1 MINVRSISSDNTG
14 RDIQKKTASN
24 TRERLS
30 RDLGQGHEV
39 EIKIN
44 VAPDSTE
51 RGRGTG
57 GMIATADHTDADLI
71 VETGRKVLRK
81 KQDQTDTG
89 MNPCISFD
97 LSNSGIIFIIQT

>member
-1 MINVRSISSDNTG
+1 MMNLCITLSDNTG
-14 RDIQKKTASN
+14 RDIQTKTAPN

-39 EIKIN
+39 EIEIN
-44 VAPDSTE
+44 IARDLTE

-57 GMIATADHTDADLI
+57 GMIETADHTDTDLI
-71 VETGRKVLRK
+71 VETGRKFLIKSR
-81 KQDQTDTG
+81 DQTDTG

-97 LSNSGIIFIIQT
+97 